1 MLHIIKIIIIASTW
15 IFANQANHLLL
26 TRIITQP
33 TKAESFS
40 ITNPTSIPIDL
51 TNYYVSDSEEY
62 YKITS
67 DPEFTFTNRF
77 NGFTVQFPSRLIS
90 PGETLTIVLDA
101 EYKEFYGEDY
111 NPDLVMFGNSDSSMT
126 GSIGLGNQGK
136 IHQTK
141 ELIVLFY
148 FDEQND
154 NIVQDVDYFLWGEYQ
169 KQIDKTVIP
178 NYTEDTP
185 SENQMPFIYEAR
197 EHYAYSRLNLNEGN
211 EISSNGN
218 GITEHDE
225 TSEDF
230 NNTWTLIRLPEFT
243 YGCMD
248 LYAMNYDPLAELE
261 KSLDDLNYE
270 NTTNLFDFDIN
281 SACRYSFEK
290 ILNNELSIDENYKVF
305 GKVVDFFDIR
315 TVSSSGTGP
324 QNITI
329 EDKNGYRVTIT
340 VWDWEIAT
348 SNISTVLTK
357 FNKNIYYVWAN
368 GKLGYYEE
376 GDEWQIEIASNN
388 HIIIAQNFSP
398 EGEYI
403 EDSSI
408 NNISINPEPYV
419 LIPTIGET
427 LDYNF
432 TVSEKA
438 RVIIRIFDLSGR
450 FITSLI
456 DKYYDKAG
464 TVFCNTPPASWDGR
478 DHLGQIVS
486 PGTYIMHMEAMN
498 PSTGQTFNDAAPIVI
513 GIKN

>member
-1 MLHIIKIIIIASTW
+1 LLHIIKIIIIASTW

-225 TSEDF
+225 
-230 NNTWTLIRLPEFT
+230 
-243 YGCMD
+243 
-248 LYAMNYDPLAELE
+248 
-261 KSLDDLNYE
+261 
-270 NTTNLFDFDIN
+270 
-281 SACRYSFEK
+281 
-290 ILNNELSIDENYKVF
+290 
-305 GKVVDFFDIR
+305 
-315 TVSSSGTGP
+315 
-324 QNITI
+324 
-329 EDKNGYRVTIT
+329 
-340 VWDWEIAT
+340 
-348 SNISTVLTK
+348 
-357 FNKNIYYVWAN
+357 
-368 GKLGYYEE
+368 
-376 GDEWQIEIASNN
+376 
-388 HIIIAQNFSP
+388 
-398 EGEYI
+398 
-403 EDSSI
+403 
-408 NNISINPEPYV
+408 
-419 LIPTIGET
+419 
-427 LDYNF
+427 
-432 TVSEKA
+432 
-438 RVIIRIFDLSGR
+438 
-450 FITSLI
+450 
-456 DKYYDKAG
+456 
-464 TVFCNTPPASWDGR
+464 
-478 DHLGQIVS
+478 
-486 PGTYIMHMEAMN
+486 
-498 PSTGQTFNDAAPIVI
+498 
-513 GIKN
+513 